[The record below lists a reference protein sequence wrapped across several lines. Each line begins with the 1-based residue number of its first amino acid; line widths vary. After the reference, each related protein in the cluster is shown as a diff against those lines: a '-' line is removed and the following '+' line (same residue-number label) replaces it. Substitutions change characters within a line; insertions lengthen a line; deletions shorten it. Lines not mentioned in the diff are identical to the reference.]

1 MSGPVLKFQQVT
13 RRFGSTVALD
23 GLDLKLEPGTVLGL
37 IGRNGAGKS
46 TSLRLALGHL
56 HPDAGSILVLGH
68 DPVTEGIKVRE
79 QVGLM
84 SEEAS
89 LYGWMTVTEIMNF
102 AAGLHPNWDPALAES
117 FRKRLDLDPAKKI
130 KNLSRGNKAKV
141 SLVLAVAVRPRLLLL
156 DDPTSGLDPLVR
168 REVLEGVLE
177 SVPAEGGAVVYASHL
192 IHDVERI
199 ADQVTVL
206 DEGQSIL
213 EGDLEKIKER
223 VRRVVAVFEGE
234 PPQVPSLPGL
244 VSLGRDNRTL
254 SVVADGAN
262 GELEQVLHQAGA
274 INVTVE
280 PLPLEEI
287 LVACLKGSGREEGDN
302 HA

>member
-1 MSGPVLKFQQVT
+1 MSGPVLKFQEVT
-13 RRFGSTVALD
+13 RRFGSTLALD
-23 GLDLKLEPGTVLGL
+23 ALDLQVEPGTVLGL

-56 HPDAGSILVLGH
+56 HPDAGSIRVLGH
-68 DPVTEGIKVRE
+68 DPVTDGIQVRE

-89 LYGWMTVTEIMNF
+89 LYGWMTVREIMDF
-102 AAGLHPNWDPALAES
+102 AAGLHPNWDPDFAES
-117 FRKRLDLDPAKKI
+117 FRKRLDLDPGKRI

-206 DEGQSIL
+206 DEGRSIL
-213 EGDLEKIKER
+213 EGDLEKIKQR
-223 VRRVVAVFEGE
+223 VRRVRAVFEE
-234 PPQVPSLPGL
+234 APPDLPNLPGQ
-244 VSLGRDNRTL
+244 VSLDRDHRTL
-254 SVVADGAN
+254 LVVGDGAN
-262 GELEQVLHQAGA
+262 GELEQALQTAGA
-274 INVTVE
+274 MNVTVE

-287 LVACLKGSGREEGDN
+287 LVACLKGSGLSEGDDD
-302 HA
+302 A

>member
-1 MSGPVLKFQQVT
+1 MSGQVLTFRKVS

-23 GLDLKLEPGTVLGL
+23 GLDLNVEPGTVLGL

-56 HPDAGSILVLGH
+56 HPDAGDIRVLGH

-89 LYGWMTVTEIMNF
+89 LYGWMTVREIMTF
-102 AAGLHPNWDPALAES
+102 AAGLHPNWDPAFAES
-117 FRKRLDLDPAKKI
+117 FRKRLDLDPKRKI
-130 KNLSRGNKAKV
+130 KDLSRGNKAKV

-199 ADQVTVL
+199 ADRSRFWTK
-206 DEGQSIL
+206 G
-213 EGDLEKIKER
+213 
-223 VRRVVAVFEGE
+223 
-234 PPQVPSLPGL
+234 
-244 VSLGRDNRTL
+244 NRSWKGTL
-254 SVVADGAN
+254 KRSRQ
-262 GELEQVLHQAGA
+262 ESAG
-274 INVTVE
+274 
-280 PLPLEEI
+280 
-287 LVACLKGSGREEGDN
+287 
-302 HA
+302 

>member
-1 MSGPVLKFQQVT
+1 MSGQVLTFRKVS

-23 GLDLKLEPGTVLGL
+23 GLDLNVEPGTVLGL

-56 HPDAGSILVLGH
+56 HPDAGDIRVLGH

-89 LYGWMTVTEIMNF
+89 LYGWMTVREIMTF
-102 AAGLHPNWDPALAES
+102 AAGLHPNWDPAFAES
-117 FRKRLDLDPAKKI
+117 FRKRLDLDPKRKI
-130 KNLSRGNKAKV
+130 KDLSRGNKAKV

-206 DEGQSIL
+206 DEGKSIL
-213 EGDLEKIKER
+213 EGDLEKIKAR
-223 VRRVVAVFEGE
+223 VRRVRAVFENE
-234 PPQVPSLPGL
+234 PPEQLTLPGL
-244 VSLGRDNRTL
+244 VSMERENRTL
-254 SVVADGAN
+254 LVVADGAN
-262 GELEQVLHQAGA
+262 GELEQALQNAGA
-274 INVTVE
+274 VNVTVE

-287 LVACLKGSGREEGDN
+287 LVACLKGSGLTEGDD